1 MPNYYLFT
9 TELEN
14 LNLECCDLI
23 SDDFLALA
31 FEPLPVSAPATMEVE
46 PNSSSESV
54 EVVAIIEEQEEGVS
68 SGISHQSMLLQE
80 SISSSSST
88 LVMPQNLSCLDNDT
102 SLISDGNS
110 STLKDSNNSS
120 MVASSSDND
129 IQSLSLPHGQCSSAV
144 VLFNHVGGHFQTS
157 ANGQTNS
164 RVNTQTVLLSK
175 LMQVNLSECK
185 LLTDVS
191 LRALA
196 KHSPNLRILNVLQCP
211 NLTREGMNILRQN
224 CCDIQI
230 NHTL

>member
-1 MPNYYLFT
+1 M
-9 TELEN
+9 
-14 LNLECCDLI
+14 ECCDLI

-31 FEPLPVSAPATMEVE
+31 VVPLSVNAPATKEVE
-46 PNSSSESV
+46 PTSVSEPV
-54 EVVAIIEEQEEGVS
+54 EVVSIMKEQKEGVS
-68 SGISHQSMLLQE
+68 SGIIHHPMLLHE

-88 LVMPQNLSCLDNDT
+88 LLMPHNSSCLDNDT

-120 MVASSSDND
+120 MVVSSNDNH
-129 IQSLSLPHGQCSSAV
+129 IQSLSLPNGQCSSD
-144 VLFNHVGGHFQTS
+144 VLLYSHVGGHFQSS

-164 RVNTQTVLLSK
+164 CHNTQTALLSK

-191 LRALA
+191 LRVLA
-196 KHSPNLRILNVLQCP
+196 KHSPNLRILYVLQCP
-211 NLTREGMNILRQN
+211 NVTREGMNILRQN

-230 NHTL
+230 NHTI